1 MSEPINLTQLR
12 KLHAA
17 PKNAIGN
24 MRYMSQAQA
33 EEYFATH
40 DALLALIDAAEAAW
54 QELPAEDDFAHCAH
68 PNTRAALAR
77 FDFGDA

>member
-1 MSEPINLTQLR
+1 MSEPINLAQLR
-12 KLHAA
+12 AKASRRFAA
-17 PKNAIGN
+17 GIPLG
-24 MRYMSQAQA
+24 YDQAV
-33 EEYFATH
+33 
-40 DALLALIDAAEAAW
+40 LALIDAVEAAW